1 MSLASSIVEEEH
13 ITPLQ
18 SVICPLKDDA
28 MSDQV
33 TLCTYTTCERK
44 EIEKWFASRNI
55 ELETHELLFNFTL
68 RPTLHSKNN

>member
-44 EIEKWFASRNI
+44 EIEKWFDAGTNI
-55 ELETHELLFNFTL
+55 DQGTHELLSNFTL
-68 RPTLHSKNN
+68 RPNFPLE